1 MKEEDVDWLVYHL
14 IPQGSPATTETLVN
28 KSGLDASI
36 IEDSLERLE
45 RFCLVKRSGNTVQVL
60 SFGEALISNQMKY
73 DKDLPY
79 VIENGVIREKK
90 RSG

>member
-1 MKEEDVDWLVYHL
+1 VKVEDVDWLVYHL

-28 KSGLDASI
+28 KSGLETSVV
-36 IEDSLERLE
+36 EDSLARLE
-45 RFCLVKRSGNTVQVL
+45 RFCLVKRSGNTVQML
-60 SFGEALISNQMKY
+60 SFSEALVTNQIKY
-73 DKDLPY
+73 DKDLPF